1 MASFIFFQK
10 KKFES
15 DSDSPISVSSEDS
28 DCFKNKEDQDDSVQE
43 DNAIADLNTLFQN
56 KVT

>member
-15 DSDSPISVSSEDS
+15 DSDYPFSVSSEDS

-56 KVT
+56 EVT